1 MSEEAAAEKF
11 AELAHDVG
19 LIDRRRLELAWSE
32 LGTRDIPL
40 DDYISF
46 LLRKELLTQLQVDRL
61 RKGERRGYF
70 YGKYKVLYFL
80 GKGSFAR
87 VYRAVH
93 VDNGQ
98 VFALKVLR
106 NTIKK
111 HHFVDYKDIVEQFLR
126 EAGMM
131 QNLRHVNIVPV
142 YDVGT
147 EHGQPFMAME
157 FVEGRNLR
165 EFLKVRKKMTVDEA
179 LRIAGDVASG
189 LEFALSKGVTHR
201 DLKPSNVLVTSTG
214 RAKLVDFGLA
224 GLVEETKSADKGTTS
239 RSVDYAGLE
248 KASNARKDDPRS
260 DLYFAGCIL
269 YQMLTGV
276 YPLRDVKTQSERMS
290 PARFREAPPI
300 TDYEPHLPQPVVS
313 LVNKAMEL
321 DLNKRFSKPA
331 EMAAEVQSVQKRLQT
346 GVTEETGDGGHH
358 KLEREG
364 ENHAVMVVES
374 NIEMQDALRDLLKRR
389 GYRVLVIG
397 DASRALARW
406 EADDNKPAEVV
417 IFCTTELGESALSA
431 FNKFGAA
438 EKTKDIPA
446 ILFVAEHHRPL
457 ADRAQTGPNRV
468 LIPMP
473 LKVRQ
478 LRSILL
484 RLLSPHATLGTD
496 EGMNEPAH
504 PA

>member
-1 MSEEAAAEKF
+1 MGSLIAMSDEVTAEKF

-19 LIDRRRLELAWSE
+19 LIDRRRLESAWSE
-32 LGTRDIPL
+32 LGTRDIAL
-40 DDYISF
+40 EEYISF

-93 VDNGQ
+93 IDNNQ

-126 EAGMM
+126 EASMM
-131 QNLRHVNIVPV
+131 QNLRHPNIVPV

-165 EFLKVRKKMTVDEA
+165 EFLRVRKKMTVDES
-179 LRIAGDVASG
+179 LRITADIASG
-189 LEFALSKGVTHR
+189 LDFALSKGVTHR

-224 GLVEETKSADKGTTS
+224 GLTEDSKRSEKGTTS

-260 DLYFAGCIL
+260 DIYFAGCIL
-269 YQMLTGV
+269 YQMLTGA
-276 YPLRDVKTQSERMS
+276 YPLPEVKSQSERMS
-290 PARFREAPPI
+290 TGRFREVQPMEQHDPNLPPA
-300 TDYEPHLPQPVVS
+300 VVA
-313 LVNKAMEL
+313 LVNRAMEL

-331 EMAAEVQSVQKRLQT
+331 EMAAEIQAVTKRLQ
-346 GVTEETGDGGHH
+346 GGEGEETGEGSQG
-358 KLEREG
+358 KIVREG
-364 ENHAVMVVES
+364 ENHSIMVVES

-397 DASRALARW
+397 DAGRALTRW
-406 EADDNKPAEVV
+406 EADEKPAEAV
-417 IFCTTELGESALSA
+417 IFCTTELGQAAVDA
-431 FNKFGAA
+431 FNQFGSH
-438 EKTKDIPA
+438 EKTKDVPA
-446 ILFVAEHHRPL
+446 ILFLAEHNRQL
-457 ADRAQTGPNRV
+457 AERAQVAPHRV

-478 LRSILL
+478 LRTILL
-484 RLLSPHATLGTD
+484 KLLSPHLQNPEQLTG
-496 EGMNEPAH
+496 
-504 PA
+504 

>member
-1 MSEEAAAEKF
+1 MAVEFTAETF

-19 LIDRRRLELAWSE
+19 LIDRRRLEQAWSE
-32 LGTRDIPL
+32 LGTRDILL
-40 DDYISF
+40 DDYVSF
-46 LLRKELLTQLQVDRL
+46 VLRKELLTQLQVDRL

-93 VDNGQ
+93 VENQQ

-106 NTIKK
+106 NTIKNQQ
-111 HHFVDYKDIVEQFLR
+111 FIDYKEIVEQFLR
-126 EAGMM
+126 EARMM
-131 QNLRHVNIVPV
+131 QILRHPNIVPV

-165 EFLKVRKKMTVDEA
+165 EFLRVRKKMTVPEA
-179 LRIAGDVASG
+179 LRIAVDVAG
-189 LEFALSKGVTHR
+189 ALDFALGKGVTHR

-224 GLVEETKSADKGTTS
+224 GMAEQTKSSEKGSTS

-248 KASNARKDDPRS
+248 RASNARKDDPRS

-276 YPLRDVKTQSERMS
+276 YPLQDVKTQSERMS
-290 PARFREAPPI
+290 TVRFRDIPPVNQL
-300 TDYEPHLPQPVVS
+300 DPSLPASVAAVVS
-313 LVNKAMEL
+313 KAMEL
-321 DLNKRFSKPA
+321 DLNRRFTKPA
-331 EMAAEVQSVQKRLQT
+331 EMLAELQSVQKRLE
-346 GVTEETGDGGHH
+346 GGESEDATEGSQG

-364 ENHAVMVVES
+364 ENHSVMVVES

-397 DASRALARW
+397 DAGRAMSRW
-406 EADDNKPAEVV
+406 ESDEKPAEAV
-417 IFCTTELGESALSA
+417 IFCTTELGEAALDA
-431 FNKFGAA
+431 FNTLGTNA
-438 EKTKDIPA
+438 KTKDIPA
-446 ILFVAEHHRPL
+446 ILFIAEHHRSF
-457 ADRAQTGPNRV
+457 AERALVAPHRV

-473 LKVRQ
+473 LKVRH
-478 LRSILL
+478 LRAILL
-484 RLLSPHATLGTD
+484 KLLSPAGTPLPED
-496 EGMNEPAH
+496 TSR
-504 PA
+504 

>member
-1 MSEEAAAEKF
+1 MSDEVTAEKF

-19 LIDRRRLELAWSE
+19 LIDRRRLEMTWSE
-32 LGTRDIPL
+32 LGTREVAL

-46 LLRKELLTQLQVDRL
+46 LLRKELLTQLQVERL

-98 VFALKVLR
+98 IFALKVLR
-106 NTIKK
+106 NSIKK
-111 HHFVDYKDIVEQFLR
+111 HHFVDKKDIVEQFLR

-131 QNLRHVNIVPV
+131 QNLRHQNIVPV

-147 EHGQPFMAME
+147 EHGQPFMVME

-165 EFLKVRKKMTVDEA
+165 EFLKVRKKMTVDES
-179 LRIAGDVASG
+179 LRIAADIANA
-189 LEFALSKGVTHR
+189 LDFALSKGVTHR
-201 DLKPSNVLVTSTG
+201 DLKPSNVLITSTG

-224 GLVEETKSADKGTTS
+224 GMVDEAKSADKGTTS

-248 KASNARKDDPRS
+248 RASNSKKDDPRS
-260 DLYFAGCIL
+260 DLFFAGCIL
-269 YQMLTGV
+269 YQMLTGE
-276 YPLRDVKTQSERMS
+276 YPLPDAKTQSERMS
-290 PARFREAPPI
+290 GSRFREIPPI
-300 TDYEPHLPQPVVS
+300 EQFDPNLPAPVVA
-313 LVNKAMEL
+313 LVGRAMEL
-321 DLNKRFSKPA
+321 DLNKRFTKPA
-331 EMAAEVQSVQKRLQT
+331 EMAAEVQLAQKRLQ
-346 GVTEETGDGGHH
+346 GLADDEKSEGGHG
-358 KLEREG
+358 KLAREG
-364 ENHAVMVVES
+364 ENHSVMVVES

-397 DASRALARW
+397 DAVRALTRW
-406 EADDNKPAEVV
+406 DSDDKPAQVV
-417 IFCTTELGESALSA
+417 IFCTTELGESALEA
-431 FNKFGAA
+431 FNQFGAA
-438 EKTKDIPA
+438 EKTKHVPA
-446 ILFVAEHHRPL
+446 ILFVAEHHRQL
-457 ADRAQTGPNRV
+457 AERAQAAPHRI

-478 LRSILL
+478 LRAILL
-484 RLLSPHATLGTD
+484 KLLSPHDAVDTD
-496 EGMNEPAH
+496 HLTG
-504 PA
+504 

>member
-1 MSEEAAAEKF
+1 MSEEATAEKF

-32 LGTRDIPL
+32 LGTREISL

-46 LLRKELLTQLQVDRL
+46 LLRKELLTQLQVERL

-93 VDNGQ
+93 SENGQ

-106 NTIKK
+106 SSIKK
-111 HHFVDYKDIVEQFLR
+111 HHFIDKKEIVEQFLR
-126 EAGMM
+126 EARMM
-131 QNLRHVNIVPV
+131 QSLRHPNIVPV

-165 EFLKVRKKMTVDEA
+165 EFLRVRKTMTVDEA
-179 LRIAGDVASG
+179 LRITADVASA
-189 LEFALSKGVTHR
+189 LDFALQKGVTHR
-201 DLKPSNVLVTSTG
+201 DLKPSNVLVTATG

-224 GLVEETKSADKGTTS
+224 GLTEDSKSSEKGTTS

-260 DLYFAGCIL
+260 DIYFAGCIL

-276 YPLRDVKTQSERMS
+276 YPLQDVKTQSERMS
-290 PARFREAPPI
+290 IGRFREVASITQIDSNIPP
-300 TDYEPHLPQPVVS
+300 LVVS
-313 LVNKAMEL
+313 LVNRAMDL
-321 DLNKRFSKPA
+321 DLSKRFAKPS
-331 EMAAEVQSVQKRLQT
+331 EMVTEVQAVQKKLAA
-346 GVTEETGDGGHH
+346 GESEEAANGGHH

-364 ENHAVMVVES
+364 ENHSVMVVES

-397 DASRALARW
+397 DASRALTRW
-406 EADDNKPAEVV
+406 EGDDKPSEVV
-417 IFCTTELGESALSA
+417 IFCTTELGESALEA
-431 FNKFGAA
+431 FNKFGMA
-438 EKTKDIPA
+438 EKTRDVPA
-446 ILFVAEHHRPL
+446 ILFVAEHHRSL
-457 ADRAQTGPNRV
+457 AERAQAAPHRV

-473 LKVRQ
+473 LKVRH
-478 LRSILL
+478 LRAILL
-484 RLLSPHATLGTD
+484 RLLSPNATLGTD
-496 EGMNEPAH
+496 EGVTETV
-504 PA
+504 